1 MNSYNYYKKYNKYK
15 SKYLEIKNNLI
26 GGYKLSDQKKGSMLD
41 TVLSNILK
49 NCNNTLYFKFDE
61 QGKKNKGYG
70 FDETLE
76 YLSNDKDYNLILP
89 YLLDKYMNDK
99 PYTQIFYKENCEI
112 ISEFRN
118 MIPYHVN
125 IGALMFLSFI
135 TELEIFTLFHS
146 IIPFNTNTDMK
157 RNSLNTAFCSRA
169 DEGLCT
175 KTRIYRDSVNGD
187 IIQLFTNFT
196 TVLDETFKEFMDSL
210 INQIKFILDEK
221 NEIEIDEIERC
232 IIPKDSAIFTEDG
245 KYDYIFADWKE
256 RLCILFNKVGTR
268 EVILGK
274 INLSIKSIITQK
286 ESNILNYIAEA
297 TGFFSYFNLINPDIR
312 SLFFGSCITY
322 SMFELYIM
330 SRLHT
335 RGENMVL
342 YVEKENITPHLFW
355 KITQQKTN
363 IPVLTHFATEFTLSK
378 NPFKLRSKF
387 IINGV
392 IYLPFALNKLKI
404 LKLFIYI
411 IYDMYIQ
418 YINSNKD
425 KYIPE
430 QNLKIK
436 KIIDFINKRITYIE
450 KNTTINKLNIR
461 NILLEK
467 VKDLPNIKK
476 ISIQEIIFI
485 IDKFIELND
494 NEPKYSMIGLLSTLE
509 FFNIIQWFLD
519 LKKIGLNTDKSIIL
533 SFILLHEGW
542 SAISNKPR
550 VAKKIIKN
558 ELEYIKNLTKCIL
571 DENEIE
577 IFKQGVECLI
587 KELNV

>member
-1 MNSYNYYKKYNKYK
+1 MNNINYYKKYTKYK
-15 SKYLEIKNNLI
+15 NKYLEKKNNLI
-26 GGYKLSDQKKGSMLD
+26 GGYKLSDLKKRSILD

-49 NCNNTLYFKFDE
+49 DCNNVLYFKFDD
-61 QGKKNKGYG
+61 QGKKNEGYG

-99 PYTQIFYKENCEI
+99 TYTQIFYKENCEI

-146 IIPFNTNTDMK
+146 IIPFNTNTDMN

-196 TVLDETFKEFMDSL
+196 TVLDETFTEFMDSL
-210 INQIKFILDEK
+210 INEIKFILVEK
-221 NEIEIDEIERC
+221 NEIEINEIERC
-232 IIPKDSAIFTEDG
+232 IIPKDSTIFTEDG

-268 EVILGK
+268 ELILGK

-335 RGENMVL
+335 RGENMIL
-342 YVEKENITPHLFW
+342 YVEKEKTTPHLFW

-363 IPVLTHFATEFTLSK
+363 IPVLTHFATEFTFSK
-378 NPFKLRSKF
+378 NPFTLRSKF
-387 IINGV
+387 IINGG

-425 KYIPE
+425 KFIPE
-430 QNLKIK
+430 QNLKIE

-450 KNTTINKLNIR
+450 KNTIINKLNIR

-467 VKDLPNIKK
+467 VKDFPNIKE

-494 NEPKYSMIGLLSTLE
+494 NEPKYSMINLLHTLS
-509 FFNIIQWFLD
+509 FFNIIQWFID

-533 SFILLHEGW
+533 SFILLHEGMK
-542 SAISNKPR
+542 SISNDLEFIQTLFKEE
-550 VAKKIIKN
+550 I
-558 ELEYIKNLTKCIL
+558 EYIKNLTKDIL
-571 DENEIE
+571 DENEIK
-577 IFKQGVECLI
+577 ILIQGVECFI
-587 KELNV
+587 NT